1 MKDIERVIGYPLER
15 ISLPEY
21 DYAGSPE
28 AEKAKAVVNRGGGRM
43 GSKSAST
50 LSPEQLKELM
60 RVG

>member
-1 MKDIERVIGYPLER
+1 VIGYRIER

-21 DYAGSPE
+21 DYAGSPVSAE
-28 AEKAKAVVNRGGGRM
+28 VEKAKPVVNRGGGRM
-43 GSKSAST
+43 GSKSSQT